1 MSSILRSMLF
11 INALTVASGVAHAQQ
26 TANPPPASKG
36 TSVACDKKKL
46 FTIKEQKWQGS
57 GAPLVRS
64 TYQLEGKLGFF
75 YTSGMTIDADGSY
88 RAFHRNSKKG
98 TDDLE
103 HAGKPGNWWG
113 LVTDTG
119 EPSGNPVVQGPNDP
133 APGFYIS
140 QTGIEDTS
148 KNEKDPRRY
157 ADADTI
163 PYIVLSGGSGQN
175 PGATF
180 GDYAV
185 VFNKKNKSF
194 AYAVYGDT
202 WPTSKIGEGS
212 VALAKALGIPNNPR
226 DGGVEE
232 GITYLVFPNS
242 RTKPW
247 HSEETVDDLRLEAAK
262 AFLAWGGVEQ
272 LMACVN

>member
-1 MSSILRSMLF
+1 MLMMSAIML
-11 INALTVASGVAHAQQ
+11 ASDAAFAQQ
-26 TANPPPASKG
+26 TANPPPTG
-36 TSVACDKKKL
+36 TGAPVTCNKAKL
-46 FTIKEQKWQGS
+46 FTLKEQKWEGS

-64 TYQLEGKLGFF
+64 TYQLEGKPGFF

-88 RAFHRNSKKG
+88 RAFHHISKKG

-119 EPSGNPVVQGPNDP
+119 ETTGHPVVQGPNDP

-140 QTGIEDTS
+140 QTGMEDAS
-148 KNEKDPRRY
+148 KGEKDPRRY
-157 ADADTI
+157 ADAESV
-163 PYIVLSGGSGQN
+163 PYIVLSGGSEQN

-185 VFNKKNKSF
+185 VFNKKNKQF
-194 AYAVYGDT
+194 AYAVYGDH
-202 WPTSKIGEGS
+202 WPTTKVGEGS
-212 VALAKALGIPNNPR
+212 VALARALGIPANPR
-226 DGGVEE
+226 DGGAEA
-232 GITYLVFPNS
+232 GITYLVFPGS

-247 HSEETVDDLRLEAAK
+247 RSEESVEDLRGEAAK

-272 LMACVN
+272 FMACVN